1 MVQQRDLLER
11 LESLERAV
19 FGSPHDN
26 GRSAAILPT
35 LRRWQI
41 LARAAHTVAKALLA
55 SVPAAGATVAV
66 GRTLGWW

>member
-1 MVQQRDLLER
+1 MVSQRDLLER